1 LTRYLKAKDP
11 IVVRAA
17 LRDLA
22 TRGPKAKPTVP
33 TIRELLKHRDAS
45 VRIDAAWT
53 LIDLKEG
60 PGEALET
67 ILGATQAKESPVRA
81 YAAKALGEIVNPPFV
96 ICCWGPGPRHMTPRP
111 AMSRQAE
118 PILMGLLKDKEAR
131 VRLAAAEALVRIGKE
146 AKVVVPT
153 LTDALRD
160 ADPRVRFEAET
171 LLRRV
176 DKDAAEKA
184 GLK

>member
-1 LTRYLKAKDP
+1 
-11 IVVRAA
+11 
-17 LRDLA
+17 
-22 TRGPKAKPTVP
+22 
-33 TIRELLKHRDAS
+33 
-45 VRIDAAWT
+45 
-53 LIDLKEG
+53 
-60 PGEALET
+60 
-67 ILGATQAKESPVRA
+67 
-81 YAAKALGEIVNPPFV
+81 
-96 ICCWGPGPRHMTPRP
+96 
-111 AMSRQAE
+111 MSRQAE